1 MQIITGFF
9 IILLH
14 LVAGNLLSRLIGGFV
29 PGSVIGMMLLFISLM
44 TGAVKDHQIRKVAS
58 FLTDN
63 MTVFFLPAFVGIMA
77 LWGLISMNLFAWIA
91 VVVLS
96 TVLVL
101 MAAACTQEG
110 IESLVSR
117 INRRK

>member
-1 MQIITGFF
+1 
-9 IILLH
+9 
-14 LVAGNLLSRLIGGFV
+14 
-29 PGSVIGMMLLFISLM
+29 
-44 TGAVKDHQIRKVAS
+44 
-58 FLTDN
+58 
-63 MTVFFLPAFVGIMA
+63 
-77 LWGLISMNLFAWIA
+77 MNLFAWIA